1 MPYIKLDELYCFY
14 KKGKEEN
21 LVISDLSA
29 YFPNHKINVILG
41 PSGCGKTT
49 LLRSILGLQD
59 YDGDILVD
67 GKDLYEVPIYKRKMS
82 YINQDVSLYPH
93 YTIFENIAFPLRN
106 KKLERDE
113 ILKKSRQIAL
123 QFGIEHTLNV
133 KPKYLSLGQQQRAL
147 LARELVKE
155 PDLLLLD
162 EPLSH
167 LDKPLKKDIL
177 SFIRE
182 MQLKTGLTI
191 LYVTHSLYEAA
202 LIADHIYIMEEGKF
216 TLIGSLDEILAS
228 NNSFVKALK
237 ESEGYEE
244 KKN

>member
-29 YFPNHKINVILG
+29 YFPNHKINIILG

-167 LDKPLKKDIL
+167 LDKPLKRDIL
-177 SFIRE
+177 SFIKE
-182 MQLKTGLTI
+182 MQHKSGLTI

-202 LIADHIYIMEEGKF
+202 VIADRIYIMEEGKF
-216 TLIGSLDEILAS
+216 TLSGSLDEVLAS

-237 ESEGYEE
+237 ETEGYEE
-244 KKN
+244 KKD